1 MDRHAPAPQLTVRSV
16 VTGMALGAL
25 LAPANIYAGLKIG
38 WGFNMSITAA
48 LLSYG
53 LWQGVARPFRR
64 RPFGILENNI
74 NQTTASSG
82 AMIAS
87 SGLVAAVP
95 ALTILTGYEW
105 TMGTLVP
112 WTLCVSLLG
121 VGAAL
126 VLRRQMLVVEKLP
139 FPSGFAT
146 GETLKEMYARGGEA
160 TRRVGALMVGALVG
174 GTGKVGHEVLGWS
187 AWGIPLGYRPGAGTA
202 LATAGVGR
210 VTLSNLTFALDPS
223 PLMAAVGVIIG
234 PRAGA
239 SLLLGALIAWGGV
252 GPWALAQGYID
263 LDLAELQP
271 QASWFGSMVR
281 WLLWPG
287 VAMMVTAALT
297 SVAMAWR
304 SVARAFRHTGSVH
317 GEDGEDPRQVIPRW
331 AIGLLLGSSLAF
343 AVVMQLGLFDIV
355 WWIAVLGVL
364 LTFVLAMVAA
374 RVTGETD
381 ITPIGAMGK
390 VTQLFFGLVAP
401 GGVTANLM
409 AANVTG
415 GAASQCADMLQDLR
429 SGQMVGAS
437 PRHQA
442 LGQMF
447 GVVAG
452 AVAGSATYLLL
463 VPDPKAMLFTDE
475 WAAPAVATWA
485 AVAEV
490 FAQGVGAMPAG
501 SVTAMIV
508 GGASGVVL
516 TVLERRLPARW
527 GRLVPSPASMGL
539 AMVIPAFYAIS
550 MFLGAML
557 GVLVRRAAP
566 RFSARFLL
574 VLAAGVIAGES
585 LVGVGFASVA
595 TVRTLLGLG

>member
-1 MDRHAPAPQLTVRSV
+1 MSAPMAGEAPQLTVRSA
-16 VTGMALGAL
+16 VTGMVLGAV

-53 LWQGVARPFRR
+53 LWHGPLRPFRR

-95 ALTILTGYEW
+95 ALTILTGYRW
-105 TMGTLVP
+105 TLGTLIP

-126 VLRRQMLVVEKLP
+126 VLRRQMLLVEDLP
-139 FPSGFAT
+139 FPSGMAT
-146 GETLKEMYARGGEA
+146 GQTLKEMYARGSEA
-160 TRRVGALMVGALVG
+160 LRRVLALLVGALAG
-174 GTGKVGHEVLGWS
+174 GSGKVATEVLGVSPVGFPW
-187 AWGIPLGYRPGAGTA
+187 GYRPAAGSALAAAGT
-202 LATAGVGR
+202 GR
-210 VTLSNLTFALDPS
+210 VTLTNLTFAIDPS
-223 PLMAAVGVIIG
+223 PLMVAVGVIIG

-239 SLLLGALIAWGGV
+239 SLLLGAILAWGV
-252 GPWALAQGYID
+252 LGPWALAQGMVAPD
-263 LDLAELQP
+263 PSELDPA
-271 QASWFGSMVR
+271 ASWFGSMVR

-297 SVAMAWR
+297 SVGLAWR
-304 SVARAFRHTGSVH
+304 SVARAFRHPLGGGDDPAAH
-317 GEDGEDPRQVIPRW
+317 GVARW
-331 AIGLLLGSSLAF
+331 VVATLLVFAMAF
-343 AVVMQLGLFDIV
+343 AVIMQVVLFDIPAWLAGV
-355 WWIAVLGVL
+355 GVL

-390 VTQLFFGLVAP
+390 VTQLFFGVMAP

-415 GAASQCADMLQDLR
+415 GAASQCADLLQDLR
-429 SGQMVGAS
+429 SGTMVGAS

-442 LGQMF
+442 MGQVLGVMS
-447 GVVAG
+447 G
-452 AVAGSATYLLL
+452 AVAGSAAYLLL
-463 VPDPKAMLFTDE
+463 IPDPEGMLFTDE

-490 FAQGVGAMPAG
+490 FAHGVGAMPEG
-501 SVTAMIV
+501 SVVAMVV
-508 GGASGVVL
+508 GGLAGVAL
-516 TVLERRLPARW
+516 TVLERALPGRW

-550 MFLGAML
+550 MFVGAML
-557 GVLVRRAAP
+557 GAVVRKAAP

-585 LVGVGFASVA
+585 LLGVGFATVA
-595 TVRTLLGLG
+595 AFGTLFGP